1 MATINWDALATLDD
15 WAGAL
20 KSLIADAKDAVRG
33 GDQNK
38 KIDVQSQLA
47 DFVERAPAFC
57 APLVPVARATGRDL
71 FGAVVATALAA
82 LASRDADLQ
91 KAVEGIQ
98 GATAKADKSAQSI
111 QFTQVIDVLDRSKAA
126 LNELKELQE
135 QLAAPDQD
143 LLAKIKA
150 VTAAIDNLQTIVKP
164 QQG

>member
-15 WAGAL
+15 WSGAL

-38 KIDVQSQLA
+38 KIEVQSQLA
-47 DFVERAPAFC
+47 DFVEKAPAFC
-57 APLVPVARATGRDL
+57 APLVPVARDAGRDL
-71 FGAVVATALAA
+71 FGSVIATALDA
-82 LASRDADLQ
+82 LAARDADLQ
-91 KAVEGIQ
+91 KAVEVIE

-111 QFTQVIDVLDRSKAA
+111 QFKAVIDVLDRSKAA
-126 LNELKELQE
+126 LNELKQLQE

-150 VTAAIDNLQTIVKP
+150 VTAAIDALQKKVKP